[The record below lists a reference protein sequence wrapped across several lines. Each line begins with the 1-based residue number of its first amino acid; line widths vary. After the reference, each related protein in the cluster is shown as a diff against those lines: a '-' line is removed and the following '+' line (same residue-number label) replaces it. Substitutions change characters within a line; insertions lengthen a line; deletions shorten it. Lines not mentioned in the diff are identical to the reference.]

1 MKKGIDIEIVEV
13 GPRDG
18 LQNVASPMPTDAKK
32 QWLSGAVAAGI
43 AEIEVCSF
51 VPASRFP
58 QFADSKALVAYA
70 CLLPQLTVSALV
82 PNARGAVDALT
93 AGVHKLS
100 FTLSVS
106 QKHSLANVRKTPEE
120 QLVEFR
126 RVIESRDALGPNTLV
141 TGGLSTVFGCSIE
154 GKVSEAAVCRLAA
167 DLVEAGADD
176 VSLADTVGY
185 ASPRDIRRIVNSVR
199 GEIGEKLTTLHLH
212 DTRGLG
218 LANALAGIDCGIKAF
233 DASLGGL
240 GGCPYAPGASGNIC
254 TEDLAF
260 MFEAMG
266 LRTGIDIE
274 ALLEVRATVE
284 RLLPAA
290 QFHGALARARL
301 PRHWARG

>member
-1 MKKGIDIEIVEV
+1 MKAGVDIEIVEV

-18 LQNVASPMPTDAKK
+18 LQNVAVVMPTEAKQ
-32 QWLSGAVAAGI
+32 QWLSGAVAAGV

-58 QFADSKALVAYA
+58 QFADSQALVAYA
-70 CLLPQLTVSALV
+70 CLLPHLTVCALV
-82 PNARGAVDALT
+82 PNARGAMDALN

-106 QKHSLANVRKTPEE
+106 QKHSMANVRKTPEE
-120 QLVEFR
+120 QLAEFR
-126 RVIESRDALGPNTLV
+126 RVIEYRNGLRPEALV

-154 GKVSEAAVCRLAA
+154 GKVSDAAVCRLAVA
-167 DLVEAGADD
+167 LMEAGADD

-185 ASPRDIRRIVNSVR
+185 ASPSDIRRIVKAVR
-199 GEIGEKLTTLHLH
+199 GEIGDKLTTLHLH

-218 LANALAGIDCGIKAF
+218 LANALAGIDCGIRAF

-254 TEDLAF
+254 TEDLVF
-260 MFEAMG
+260 MLEAMG
-266 LRTGIDIE
+266 LKTGIDIDG
-274 ALLEVRATVE
+274 LLEVRARVE
-284 RLLPAA
+284 RLMPSAP
-290 QFHGALARARL
+290 FHGALARARL
-301 PRHWARG
+301 PRHWAKN

>member
-1 MKKGIDIEIVEV
+1 MKEGVDIEIVEV

-18 LQNVASPMPTDAKK
+18 LQNVATPMPTEDKK
-32 QWLSGAVAAGI
+32 QWLGAAVAAGVS
-43 AEIEVCSF
+43 EIEVCSF
-51 VPASRFP
+51 VPVSRFP

-70 CLLPQLTVSALV
+70 CLLPHLTVCALV
-82 PNARGAVDALT
+82 PNARGAMDALT

-106 QKHSLANVRKTPEE
+106 QKHSLANVRKTSEE
-120 QLVEFR
+120 QLAEFR
-126 RVIESRDALGPNTLV
+126 RVIESRNALRPEALV

-154 GKVSEAAVCRLAA
+154 GKVSEAAVCRLAVA
-167 DLVEAGADD
+167 LIEAGADD

-185 ASPRDIRRIVNSVR
+185 ASPSDIRRIVKAVR
-199 GEIGEKLTTLHLH
+199 GAIGEKLTTLHLH

-254 TEDLAF
+254 TEDLVF
-260 MFEAMG
+260 MLEAMG
-266 LRTGIDIE
+266 LRTGINIE
-274 ALLEVRATVE
+274 ALLDVRATVE
-284 RLLPAA
+284 RMLPSA
-290 QFHGALARARL
+290 QFHGALAKARL
-301 PRHWARG
+301 PRHWAKN